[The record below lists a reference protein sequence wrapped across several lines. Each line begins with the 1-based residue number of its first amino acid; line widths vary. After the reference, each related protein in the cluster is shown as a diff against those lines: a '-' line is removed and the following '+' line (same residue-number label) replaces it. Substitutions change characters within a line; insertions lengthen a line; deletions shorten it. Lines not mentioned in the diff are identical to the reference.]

1 MTEKVDMDKQT
12 DSKEPGKWEK
22 ELIEKLASASLNEQR
37 RARRWGILFKFLTF
51 AYLITL
57 LVLWMPDKF
66 PDAGLT
72 PGTKHTAVVEVK
84 GVIADDME
92 ASADNIITSLRKAF
106 EDSNTKGVILRINS
120 PGGSA
125 VQSRY
130 VYDEIRRLRE
140 KYSEIPLYAVVT
152 DLCASGGYY
161 MAVAADRIYVDK
173 ASIVGSIGVLMN
185 SFGFVEAMEKVGVE
199 RRLIT
204 AGAHK
209 GIMDPFSPVDAF
221 DEEHVEKMLARIHQ
235 QFIDAVKEGRGDR
248 LKENEDIFSGLFWT
262 GEESIE
268 LGLAD
273 ELGSSSYV
281 AREVIEA
288 EEIVDFTSKEDF
300 MERFAKR
307 IGAGAA
313 ANLSSF
319 WGVNGNLQLR

>member
-1 MTEKVDMDKQT
+1 MEKQT
-12 DSKEPGKWEK
+12 DDREPGKWEK
-22 ELIEKLASASLNEQR
+22 DLIQKLASASLNEQR
-37 RARRWGILFKFLTF
+37 RARRWGIFFKFLTF
-51 AYLITL
+51 AYLVTL
-57 LVLWMPDKF
+57 LVLWMPNTFLDT
-66 PDAGLT
+66 GLT
-72 PGTKHTAVVEVK
+72 PGGKHTAVVEVK
-84 GVIADDME
+84 GVIADDQE
-92 ASADNIITSLRKAF
+92 ASADNIISSLRKAF
-106 EDSNTKGVILRINS
+106 EDTDTKGVILRVNS

-140 KYSEIPLYAVVT
+140 KYPDTPLYAVVT

-161 MAVAADRIYVDK
+161 MAAAADRIYVDK

-185 SFGFVEAMEKVGVE
+185 SFGFVDAMEKLGVE

-209 GIMDPFSPVDAF
+209 GIMDPFSPVDSF
-221 DEEHVEKMLARIHQ
+221 DEQHVREMLGQIHQ
-235 QFIDAVKEGRGDR
+235 QFIEAVREGRGDR
-248 LKENEDIFSGLFWT
+248 LKEDERIFSGLFWT
-262 GEESIE
+262 GEQSIE

-288 EEIVDFTSKEDF
+288 EEIVDFTSEEDL

-313 ANLSSF
+313 ASLSTF
-319 WGVNGNLQLR
+319 WGVDGSIQLR

>member
-1 MTEKVDMDKQT
+1 MEKQT
-12 DSKEPGKWEK
+12 DDREPGKWEK
-22 ELIEKLASASLNEQR
+22 DLIQKLASASLNEQR
-37 RARRWGILFKFLTF
+37 RARRWGIFFKFLTF
-51 AYLITL
+51 AYLVTL
-57 LVLWMPDKF
+57 LVIWIPNTILDT
-66 PDAGLT
+66 GLT
-72 PGTKHTAVVEVK
+72 PGGKHTAVVEVK
-84 GVIADDME
+84 GVIADDEE
-92 ASADNIITSLRKAF
+92 ASADNIISSLRKAF
-106 EDSNTKGVILRINS
+106 EDTNTKGVILRVNS

-140 KYSEIPLYAVVT
+140 KYPDTPLYAVVT

-161 MAVAADRIYVDK
+161 MAVAADKIYVDK

-185 SFGFVEAMEKVGVE
+185 SFGFVEAMKKVGVE

-209 GIMDPFSPVDAF
+209 GIMDPFSPLDSF
-221 DEEHVEKMLARIHQ
+221 DEQHVREMLGQIHQ

-248 LKENEDIFSGLFWT
+248 LKEDERIFSGLFWT
-262 GEESIE
+262 GEESIK

-288 EEIVDFTSKEDF
+288 EEIVDFTSEEDL

-313 ANLSSF
+313 SSLSSF
-319 WGVNGNLQLR
+319 WGTNGNVQLR